1 MLIQVEASYKECLHS
16 IDDMIKLRIFLYAT
30 NKYRMRSA
38 GTHQTL
44 ISARKSDERMKF
56 CRTERSLNNNAGK
69 PGEFTKVWTGTHESL
84 EMKAQKSGERA
95 KA

>member
-16 IDDMIKLRIFLYAT
+16 IDEMIKLPIFLYAT
-30 NKYRMRSA
+30 NKYGIRA
-38 GTHQTL
+38 TGTHQTL

-56 CRTERSLNNNAGK
+56 CRTEESLNNNAGK
-69 PGEFTKVWTGTHESL
+69 PGECTKFWTGTHESL
-84 EMKAQKSGERA
+84 EMKAQKSGEHA